1 MGVLELFNIG
11 DYIVH
16 GRNGV
21 CKIEDITHIDI
32 SGADKKQL
40 YYVLSPMKTPGSKIF
55 FPVDSDKVIMRA
67 VVTKEEAEN
76 IVKSIESIEPAWIE
90 NERQRELKYKEA
102 IGTCDCIQWISIIK
116 TLYLRNQERLEQGK
130 KITFVDDRYY
140 KEAKQNLYDE
150 FSIAL
155 GIDKDEVEDYIEQ
168 HMK

>member
-1 MGVLELFNIG
+1 MFSVGE
-11 DYIVH
+11 YIVH

-21 CKIEDITHIDI
+21 CKIEDITHIDV

-40 YYVLSPMKTPGSKIF
+40 YYVLSPLKTPDSKVF
-55 FPVDSDKVIMRA
+55 FPVDSDKVITRP
-67 VVTKEEAEN
+67 VVTKEEAEK
-76 IVKSIESIEPAWIE
+76 IIESIESIEPTWIE

-102 IGTCDCIQWISIIK
+102 IGTCDCLQWISIIK

-150 FSIAL
+150 FSVAL
-155 GIDKDEVEDYIEQ
+155 GIAKDEVESYIEK
-168 HMK
+168 HIK

>member
-1 MGVLELFNIG
+1 MFNIG

-40 YYVLSPMKTPGSKIF
+40 YYALSPMKSPGSKVF

-67 VVTKEEAEN
+67 IVTKEEAEN
-76 IVKSIESIEPAWIE
+76 IVKAIETIEPAWIE

-116 TLYLRNQERLEQGK
+116 TLYLRNKERVEQGK
-130 KITFVDDRYY
+130 KVTFVDDRYY

-155 GIDKDEVEDYIEQ
+155 GIGKDEVEDYIIQ
-168 HMK
+168 HIK